1 MNSMQFLI
9 TTAFD
14 LYIMVVIL
22 RIWLQAARA
31 DFYNPFSQ
39 FIVKATQPVVKPLRR
54 VIPSVGSLDLAT
66 LLFAYVLCVAK
77 FVLLMMIASNGAAGF
92 SPDLLIIGLLALI
105 KAAGKLL
112 FWVLLLR
119 AILSWVS
126 QGRSPIE
133 YVFHQLTEPMLAP
146 IRRII
151 PAMGGLDLSVLVLF
165 IGLQF
170 ANFLMG
176 DLTSTLFGPIWY
188 SL

>member
-1 MNSMQFLI
+1 MNSMSFLVS
-9 TTAFD
+9 TLFD

-39 FIVKATQPVVKPLRR
+39 FVVKVTQPVVDPLRR
-54 VIPSVGSLDLAT
+54 VIPSLGGIDMAT
-66 LLFAYVLCVAK
+66 VLFAYLLCVLK
-77 FVLLMMIASNGAAGF
+77 FVALIMLASGGSVSF
-92 SPDLLIIGLLALI
+92 STDFLFLGLLSLV
-105 KAAGKLL
+105 KAAGGLL
-112 FWVLLLR
+112 FWVLLIR

-146 IRRII
+146 IGRII
-151 PAMGGLDLSVLVLF
+151 PAMGGFDLSVLVLF

-170 ANFLMG
+170 ANFLIG
-176 DLTSTLFGPIWY
+176 DIIGPIWFQ
-188 SL
+188 L